1 MFKYFFLLFFFLLS
15 IANAD
20 NRDKIIKK
28 LKNTYSISFSFEQ
41 RISDKIEN
49 GDCIIKYP
57 KKIFCKYKKSNNK
70 ILVSNGKSLVITTRT
85 SYYRY
90 PLKNTPLYFIL
101 DKNFLMEEIYN
112 FEETIIDNKL
122 INYKILEDDNE
133 INIFFDNKNFNLLG
147 WQTKDIYQNQST
159 TYLSGI
165 KINQKVN
172 DDLFNIPIQN

>member
-28 LKNTYSISFSFEQ
+28 LKNTYSVSFSFEQ
-41 RISDKIEN
+41 SISGKIEN

-70 ILVSNGKSLVITTRT
+70 ILVSNGKSLVISTRT
-85 SYYRY
+85 GYYRY

-122 INYKILEDDNE
+122 INYKIFENNNE
-133 INIFFDNKNFNLLG
+133 INIFFDNKNFNILG
-147 WQTKDIYQNQST
+147 WQTKDIYQNQSS

-165 KINQKVN
+165 KINQKFN